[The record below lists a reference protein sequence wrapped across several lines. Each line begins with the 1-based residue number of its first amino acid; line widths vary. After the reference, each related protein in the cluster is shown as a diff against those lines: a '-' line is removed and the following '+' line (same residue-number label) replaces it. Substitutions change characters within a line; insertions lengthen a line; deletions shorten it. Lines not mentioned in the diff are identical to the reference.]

1 MKCLKCDF
9 ENPENTRFCGQCGST
24 LAEAGEPQT
33 QTLQTPLEQLRIG
46 SVFADRYQ
54 IIEELG
60 IGGMGIVYKVYDTEI
75 NEKMALKLLHPAISA
90 EEKMIERFRN
100 EIKTA
105 RKISHRNICRLH
117 DLGEKEG
124 TRYITM
130 EYVPGEDLKSSIRRM
145 GPLSAG
151 KAVFIAKQVCE
162 GLAEAH
168 GLGVVHRDL
177 KSRNIMI
184 DKEGNVR
191 IMDFGIARFLEAED
205 LTDPG
210 VAVGT
215 PKYMSPEQV
224 EGKKADERS
233 DIYSLGVILYEM
245 VTGRVPFEGDTALS
259 IALKHKTDTPQ
270 APKERNPLIPE
281 SLNRAILKC
290 LEKDREKRY
299 QKAEE
304 LFSELI
310 QIEKELPT
318 TDQIVPDKKG
328 TVEIPRQRLRL
339 FTATSIL
346 LLIAALVIVGYYVVI
361 PALAPEQP
369 KRKNSIAVLIFD
381 DRSPGKDQEGLCQGM
396 TEAIIGKLVQIKG
409 LMVPPRYA
417 VLNYRDTDKN
427 IDRIA
432 SDLNV
437 DYILDG
443 NIQKEEKTIRVSPSL
458 ISTRTGT
465 VIWNENYDSQ
475 QKSVFE
481 IQDEISIQIAEALKM
496 ELLPEAVEFTRTKNP
511 KNPEAFPFYSMGNYF
526 EWKYRDS
533 FEEDDFN
540 NAVKNHR
547 QAIEHDP
554 EYALAYV
561 GLGDVYEARWV
572 HDDDQ
577 DYFDPMVK
585 NFRRAYEL
593 NPNLAETNIGQ
604 GWVYFYFEDLEN
616 AHKYFRKAL
625 EIEPNNPDINFNVG
639 SFLISIGLYSQAIDY
654 YSTAIELNPLFFFP
668 YRLISD
674 CYRFLG
680 EFDKSVGWIKKA
692 LEMKPPGADKL
703 RLQLGLVE
711 SLIFQAKYD
720 EAEKELRQAEKI
732 EAEISQSDIQACR
745 ARILAAKGEK
755 EKAMALIEGKLPI
768 FPSATSTLALLG
780 MKDEAIRNIK
790 EGIDTGFEKAQTYLY
805 LYPFLINNHCYD
817 GLRGDPRFQEILE
830 KQKKTHEERK
840 RKYGDL

>member
-1 MKCLKCDF
+1 MKCLECDF
-9 ENPENTRFCGQCGST
+9 ENPENTRFCGQCGSS
-24 LAEAGEPQT
+24 LAETDDPRT
-33 QTLQTPLEQLRIG
+33 LTLQTPLEQLRIG

-60 IGGMGIVYKVYDTEI
+60 IGGMGIVYKVFDKEI

-100 EIKTA
+100 EMKTA
-105 RKISHRNICRLH
+105 RKISHRNICRMY
-117 DLGEKEG
+117 DLGDTEG

-168 GLGVVHRDL
+168 KQGIIHRDL

-224 EGKKADERS
+224 EGKKADGRS

-245 VTGRVPFEGDTALS
+245 VTGKVPFDGDTALS

-270 APKERNPLIPE
+270 APKELNPLIPE
-281 SLNRAILKC
+281 GLNQTILKC

-299 QKAEE
+299 QNPEE
-304 LFSELI
+304 LFLDLI
-310 QIEKELPT
+310 EIEEELPA

-339 FTATSIL
+339 IAAASIL
-346 LLIAALVIVGYYVVI
+346 FLIAALVIVGYYVVI
-361 PALAPEQP
+361 PVLAPEQP
-369 KRKNSIAVLIFD
+369 KRENSIAVLIFE

-409 LMVPPRYA
+409 LMVPSRYD
-417 VLNYRDTDKN
+417 VLNYRDTEKN

-432 SDLNV
+432 NRLNV
-437 DYILDG
+437 DFILDG
-443 NIQKEEKTIRVSPSL
+443 NIQKEEKTIRVSSSL
-458 ISTRTGT
+458 INTKTRT
-465 VIWNENYDSQ
+465 VIWSNNYDSAR
-475 QKSVFE
+475 KSVFE
-481 IQDEISIQIAEALKM
+481 IQDEISIQIAEALKL

-511 KNPEAFPFYSMGNYF
+511 KNREAFSFYSMGNYF
-526 EWKYRDS
+526 EWKYRNS
-533 FEEDDFN
+533 FQENDFD
-540 NAVKNHR
+540 NAVKNHMK
-547 QAIEHDP
+547 AIEHDP

-572 HDDDQ
+572 HDDEQ
-577 DYFDPMVK
+577 DYFDLMVK
-585 NFRRAYEL
+585 YYRKAYEL
-593 NPNLAETNIGQ
+593 SPNFGETNLGQ
-604 GWVYFYFEDLEN
+604 GWVYFNLKDLDN
-616 AHKYFRKAL
+616 AYKYFKKAYK
-625 EIEPNNPDINFNVG
+625 IEPNNHDINFNVG

-654 YSTAIELNPLFFFP
+654 YSSAIELNPQFF
-668 YRLISD
+668 YSYSLISD
-674 CYRFLG
+674 CYTFIG
-680 EFDKSVGWIKKA
+680 EFDKSAGWIKKA
-692 LEMKPPGADKL
+692 LEMDPLGVDKL
-703 RLQLGLVE
+703 RLQLALVE
-711 SLIFQAKYD
+711 SLIFQGKYD
-720 EAEKELRQAEKI
+720 EAEQELRQADKI
-732 EAEISQSDIQACR
+732 VGENSKSDIQAYK

-755 EKAMALIEGKLPI
+755 EKAMALIEGKPLI
-768 FPSATSTLALLG
+768 FPNATSTLALLG
-780 MKDEAIRNIK
+780 MEDEAIRYIK

-805 LYPFLINNHCYD
+805 SYPYLINNHCYD
-817 GLRGDPRFQEILE
+817 GLRDNPRFQEILK

-840 RKYGDL
+840 SKYGDL